1 MKDIAV
7 LIIAFSVIAFIL
19 IYVIIMCF
27 GDFLKPKLL
36 KKIKVKQN
44 GIEITLTPS
53 EYRKYVEEQNRKAE
67 EQKAIEKENAKI
79 AHEAFLRKNQELN
92 DNISVTINNCNDIVV
107 KKVLETILAITP
119 ENEVAFETKEWLFNN
134 GYLHTNEEVNARE
147 KDIYNA
153 KHRETYD
160 AERHLVTFLASIIS
174 FVVAFGLSILALPSD
189 LDELKFI
196 IAIWLGLIGALV
208 GSVIGHTINIA
219 NAEDYGLPLSHPSV
233 EKERIARG
241 IDIAGVAIGSASAI
255 KNAKNAAKDITNVDG
270 WKEFK

>member
-1 MKDIAV
+1 MKDVAV
-7 LIIAFSVIAFIL
+7 LIIAFSVIVFFL

-27 GDFLKPKLL
+27 EDFLKPKLL
-36 KKIKVKQN
+36 RKIRVKQN

-53 EYRKYVEEQNRKAE
+53 EYRKYIEEQNRKAE
-67 EQKAIEKENAKI
+67 EQKAMEKENAKI

-92 DNISVTINNCNDIVV
+92 DNISVAINNCNDIVV

-119 ENEVAFETKEWLFNN
+119 ENEEAFETKEWLFNN

-174 FVVAFGLSILALPSD
+174 FVVAFVLSILALPSD

-219 NAEDYGLPLSHPSV
+219 NAEDYGLPKSHPSI

-241 IDIAGVAIGSASAI
+241 LDVAGIAVSSISTVRNI
-255 KNAKNAAKDITNVDG
+255 KKAAKEIENPES
-270 WKEFK
+270 WNEFK